1 MQARLGLFIFLS
13 FSIFS
18 ISKAQNTCSE
28 VFSGKPKISSS
39 LGLTSKEFWAQE
51 KVYFKT
57 DQGVYKHFSFSLD
70 SETRIAQTVKFL
82 RKNFPHL
89 LARFDQLDDQNPMKR
104 ERLLRE
110 LNLSEKQLTHFALRP
125 EVDKNLPQYFLYDLQ
140 PEMMESMIMKN
151 AYGRSGMSADIYLGK
166 FVVVLSQALDEAY
179 KEMALP
185 LEAEADGNRPET
197 RYKTFET
204 NPARFVKQI
213 KDLKKFFDKPQ
224 THLHMGIPNEVSI
237 SSVYRIARAVETK
250 IILALAAENSMREV
264 AYSYFTTLVTD
275 PTIDHQTRGVI
286 SLHTNLF
293 KTPFAMH
300 DLEIREYFTIEEGLS
315 DLQLAATLA
324 QNHLELKEIPTLEIR
339 LRDQLTANLKGALFY
354 VGQAL
359 SNSRNV
365 QEIELGKQMIQLS
378 EELTEKTMKDEV
390 LREKISHFLNQN
402 QIDRRIKPE
411 LFLNQATN

>member
-1 MQARLGLFIFLS
+1 M
-13 FSIFS
+13 
-18 ISKAQNTCSE
+18 
-28 VFSGKPKISSS
+28 
-39 LGLTSKEFWAQE
+39 
-51 KVYFKT
+51 
-57 DQGVYKHFSFSLD
+57 
-70 SETRIAQTVKFL
+70 
-82 RKNFPHL
+82 
-89 LARFDQLDDQNPMKR
+89 
-104 ERLLRE
+104 
-110 LNLSEKQLTHFALRP
+110 
-125 EVDKNLPQYFLYDLQ
+125 
-140 PEMMESMIMKN
+140 
-151 AYGRSGMSADIYLGK
+151 
-166 FVVVLSQALDEAY
+166 
-179 KEMALP
+179 
-185 LEAEADGNRPET
+185 
-197 RYKTFET
+197 
-204 NPARFVKQI
+204 
-213 KDLKKFFDKPQ
+213 
-224 THLHMGIPNEVSI
+224 
-237 SSVYRIARAVETK
+237 
-250 IILALAAENSMREV
+250 